1 MVDGGAPPPPPRSP
15 GGSGPDTRQLYN
27 LWFVGVLAYVVGA
40 TCQALGAN
48 LQRLSAQQEG
58 PEKGT
63 ERTPRALLHGHVG
76 LALFALGGIVCS
88 LALLFASEALVA
100 PLVVLLFIINPIFA
114 YQLNGEPFRLATDG
128 VCTAFIMVGIVIV
141 VGFEPHESDSYS
153 IAHMAWLFQQST
165 FIGFVTVVVGLL
177 GITWWWRRYVQRRE
191 TIADLSR
198 HLVQLSHGGLAGGFG
213 GLNITLT
220 KAIFTLITGQYDE
233 GSRVLGGG
241 YGGGLR
247 AIFSYWL
254 LYVLAIAIIVT
265 YVLELRLTADGLR
278 QSKTM
283 IFVPTFVV
291 VEQIV
296 VCLGAMLFFQ
306 DFAHF
311 YSVETAL
318 LFAFGNF
325 LALACVVIMA
335 WMRLQGESGEASTL
349 LPHDRGPQGGGA
361 PKQSC
366 CWGGCSSGI
375 P

>member
-1 MVDGGAPPPPPRSP
+1 MYLGHVVVKREWGLVSLSFVRVAMHYGSHLPYFDPEGQVRLFRQDNYSPSTRDPGCSALLLLSAAARMVDGGAPPPPLGSP
-15 GGSGPDTRQLYN
+15 GGSGSDTRQLYN

-76 LALFALGGIVCS
+76 LTLFALGGIVCS

-128 VCTAFIMVGIVIV
+128 VCTAFIMVGIGLV

-177 GITWWWRRYVQRRE
+177 GITWWGRRYVQRRE

-241 YGGGLR
+241 YEIGR
-247 AIFSYWL
+247 AH
-254 LYVLAIAIIVT
+254 V
-265 YVLELRLTADGLR
+265 
-278 QSKTM
+278 
-283 IFVPTFVV
+283 
-291 VEQIV
+291 
-296 VCLGAMLFFQ
+296 
-306 DFAHF
+306 
-311 YSVETAL
+311 
-318 LFAFGNF
+318 
-325 LALACVVIMA
+325 
-335 WMRLQGESGEASTL
+335 
-349 LPHDRGPQGGGA
+349 
-361 PKQSC
+361 
-366 CWGGCSSGI
+366 
-375 P
+375 